1 MKKIFSIILVI
12 VVCLSLTSCD
22 FNITSIESLMRPP
35 KLSGES
41 NLLQTAFEKSV
52 SDINGVVMK
61 TPISGENRSS
71 YLFFD
76 LEQDGV
82 QEAIVFYS
90 EPLKDILAYANIF
103 KIVNGEWKCISQING
118 KGEEIYEVNFSDIN
132 GDGVFEILLSWTGVG
147 TVEKTNSSDFG
158 SGNGR
163 VLTIYSCD
171 GITSKILKTESY
183 TNLFFEDLNGDDCDE
198 VVLFKINLSDGEKR
212 TTARIL
218 SFNDDY
224 SVKYDKQ
231 LSLTGLLEIN
241 NIVTDTVS
249 KDDEIHTRI
258 FVDGSVSEIGI
269 LTEVIDVIHETFN
282 VSLPLY
288 EQNHSPQPQTLRDS
302 RVYSQD
308 VDNDG
313 FVEIPTNEALPYGT
327 RISEKTSDR
336 QELNLTVWSELKE
349 TEIVVD
355 LKCLHNSSYGYMFI
369 MPSKAE
375 SSLTATYN
383 ENNLTLTLYSVNND
397 GTYKEELFAIK
408 VFLKP
413 NWEENHYGYTKWGE
427 NELFVYGYIIFDEEN
442 KEQHEQFIGWNL
454 NIFN

>member
-1 MKKIFSIILVI
+1 MKKVFSIILVI
-12 VVCLSLTSCD
+12 AVCLSLTSCD
-22 FNITSIESLMRPP
+22 FNIASIESLMRPP
-35 KLSGES
+35 KLSGAS

-76 LEQDGV
+76 LEQDGI

-90 EPLKDILAYANIF
+90 EPLKDTLAYANIF
-103 KIVNGEWKCISQING
+103 KFVNNEWKCISQING
-118 KGEEIYEVNFSDIN
+118 KGEEVYEVNFSDIN
-132 GDGVFEILLSWTGVG
+132 GDGVYEILLSWTGIG
-147 TVEKTNSSDFG
+147 IVEKTNSSDFG

-183 TNLFFEDLNGDDCDE
+183 TNLYFEDLSGDDCDE
-198 VVLFKINLSDGEKR
+198 IVLFKINLSDGEKR

-224 SVKYDKQ
+224 TVKYDDQ
-231 LSLTGLLEIN
+231 LTLTGLLEIN
-241 NIVTDTVS
+241 NIVTDTIE
-249 KDDEIHTRI
+249 KDNENHTRI
-258 FVDGSVSEIGI
+258 FVDGAVSEIGI
-269 LTEVIDVIHETFN
+269 ITEVIDITHKTFD

-288 EQNHSPQPQTLRDS
+288 EQNHSNQPQTLRDS

-308 VDNDG
+308 IDNDG
-313 FVEIPTNEALPYGT
+313 FVEIPTIEALPYGT
-327 RISEKTSDR
+327 RISENTNDR
-336 QELNLTVWSELKE
+336 QKLNLTVWSELKE
-349 TEIVVD
+349 DEVVVD
-355 LKCLHNSSYGYMFI
+355 SKCLYNSSYGYMFI
-369 MPSKAE
+369 MPNKAE
-375 SSLTATYN
+375 SNLTATYN
-383 ENNLTLTLYSVNND
+383 ENNLTLTFYTVNND
-397 GTYKEELFAIK
+397 GTYKEELFAVK

-413 NWEENHYGYTKWGE
+413 DWEENHYGYTKWNE
-427 NELFVYGYIIFDEEN
+427 NDLFVYGYIVFDEEN
-442 KEQHEQFIGWNL
+442 KGQHEQFIGMNL